1 MKTASVPVSDVASAV
16 SLAVRAFSDRNA
28 LVISIARGVP
38 TKSGQRRD
46 LLRITDNSTGKSESY
61 FLNAST
67 DETTMPNGVVEQ
79 HFAVRR
85 MRDAAPAAPA
95 IKPVEMP
102 HDEVTF

>member
-1 MKTASVPVSDVASAV
+1 MKTASVPASAVATAV

-38 TKSGQRRD
+38 LRSGETQD

-67 DETTMPNGVVEQ
+67 DEVMAPNGVIEQ

-85 MRDAAPAAPA
+85 MREQATASPAFR
-95 IKPVEMP
+95 PVEMP
-102 HDEVTF
+102 HDEVPS